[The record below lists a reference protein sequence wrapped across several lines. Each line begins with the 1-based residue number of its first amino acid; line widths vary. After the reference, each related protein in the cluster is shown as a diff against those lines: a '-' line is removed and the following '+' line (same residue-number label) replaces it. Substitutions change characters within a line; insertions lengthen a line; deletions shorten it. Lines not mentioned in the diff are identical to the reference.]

1 MPVASAYARANA
13 RVLEICGSADDE
25 RTLRQQVIEELHPV
39 VGFDSYAWLLT
50 DPATS
55 VGASPLADVAWL
67 QDLPRQ
73 IELKYRTTVNRWTA
87 LDDTPVAL
95 LDEATGGDLAQ
106 SLVWRELLVRHG
118 VRDAASVVF
127 KDRFGCWAFL
137 ELWRTGTTV
146 PFSATEA
153 TLLAELVEPLTL
165 ALRRCLGSTF
175 VPTSARDFPHV
186 GPVVLLL
193 SPQLQVRGQTPE
205 TTDTLRVLVPPAQ
218 GHVPVPASAY
228 NVAAQLRAVEEGV
241 DRNPPS
247 ARVHLRQGVWV
258 TVRAA
263 RIDSP
268 GSSPEQDI
276 AVTIEESSPPERVD
290 LFARVFG
297 LSAREH
303 ELLEHLVAGCT
314 TRELARCMW
323 LSEHTVQDH
332 LKSMFAK
339 TSSRSRHALLSRALG
354 G

>member
-1 MPVASAYARANA
+1 MPGAGAYARATA
-13 RVLEICGSADDE
+13 RVLEICRSADDE
-25 RTLRQQVIEELHPV
+25 RTLRRQVVEELRPV
-39 VGFDSYAWLLT
+39 VAFDSYAWLLT

-55 VGASPLADVAWL
+55 VGASPLANVAWL

-87 LDDTPVAL
+87 LVDTPVAL
-95 LDEATGGDLAQ
+95 LDDVTGGDLAQ
-106 SLVWRELLVRHG
+106 SLVWRKLLVRHG

-137 ELWRTGTTV
+137 ELWRIGTTV
-146 PFSATEA
+146 PFSATDA
-153 TLLAELVEPLTL
+153 TFLAGLVEPLTL
-165 ALRRCLGSTF
+165 ALRRCLGKTF
-175 VPTSARDFPHV
+175 VATTARDLPHL

-205 TTDTLRVLVPPAQ
+205 TINTLRVLVPPTDDHA
-218 GHVPVPASAY
+218 PIPASAY

-241 DRNPPS
+241 DTNAPS

-263 RIDSP
+263 RIDGP
-268 GSSPEQDI
+268 GSSRQHDI
-276 AVTIEESSPPERVD
+276 AVTIEESTPPERVD

-297 LSAREH
+297 LSPREH
-303 ELLEHLVAGCT
+303 ELLEHLIAGGT
-314 TRELARCMW
+314 NRELARRMW
-323 LSEHTVQDH
+323 LSENTVQDH
-332 LKSMFAK
+332 LKSIFAK
-339 TSSRSRHALLSRALG
+339 TSSGSRHALLSRALG

>member
-1 MPVASAYARANA
+1 MPRASVSAGASA
-13 RVLEICGSADDE
+13 RVLEICRSAVDE
-25 RTLRQQVIEELHPV
+25 RTLRRRVVEELHRS

-55 VGASPLADVAWL
+55 VGASPLADVAWI

-73 IELKYRTTVNRWTA
+73 IDLKYRTRVNRWTD
-87 LDDTPVAL
+87 LDDTAVAL
-95 LDEATGGDLAQ
+95 LDEVTGGDLAQ

-137 ELWRTGTTV
+137 ELWRTGTA
-146 PFSATEA
+146 PFRASEA
-153 TLLAELVEPLTL
+153 AILAEIVEPLTL
-165 ALRRCLGSTF
+165 ALRRCLGNAF
-175 VPTSARDFPHV
+175 VTTSPRDLPHV

-205 TTDTLRVLVPPAQ
+205 TTDTLRLLVPPAQ
-218 GHVPVPASAY
+218 DHDPIPASAY
-228 NVAAQLRAVEEGV
+228 NVAAQLRAVEEGI

-247 ARVHLRQGVWV
+247 ARVHLHQGVWV

-263 RIDSP
+263 RIDGP
-268 GSSPEQDI
+268 GSSPEHDI

-297 LSAREH
+297 LTAREH
-303 ELLEHLVAGCT
+303 ELLDHLIAGRT

-323 LSEHTVQDH
+323 LSENTVQDH
-332 LKSMFAK
+332 LKSIFVK
-339 TSSRSRHALLSRALG
+339 TSSRSRHMLLSRALG

>member
-1 MPVASAYARANA
+1 MPRAYARANA
-13 RVLEICGSADDE
+13 RVLEICQSAHDE
-25 RTLRQQVIEELHPV
+25 RTLRQQVVEELQPV
-39 VGFDSYAWLLT
+39 LGFESYAWLLT

-55 VGASPLADVAWL
+55 VGASPLADVTWL
-67 QDLPRQ
+67 PDLPRQ

-87 LDDTPVAL
+87 LEEAPVAL
-95 LDEATGGDLAQ
+95 LDQATGGDLAQ

-118 VRDAASVVF
+118 VRDVASVVF

-146 PFSATEA
+146 PFSAAEA
-153 TLLAELVEPLTL
+153 NLLAELAAPLTL
-165 ALRRCLGSTF
+165 ALRRCLGNSF
-175 VPTSARDFPHV
+175 FAASGREFPHV
-186 GPVVLLL
+186 GPIVLLL
-193 SPQLQVRGQTPE
+193 SPQLQVRGQTPN
-205 TTDTLRVLVPPAQ
+205 TTDTLRVLVPPGQDHA
-218 GHVPVPASAY
+218 PIPASAY

-263 RIDSP
+263 RIEGP
-268 GSSPEQDI
+268 GPPPGHDI

-297 LSAREH
+297 LSTREH
-303 ELLEHLVAGCT
+303 ELLEHLLAGRT

-323 LSEHTVQDH
+323 LSENTVQDH
-332 LKSMFAK
+332 FKSIFAK
-339 TSSRSRHALLSRALG
+339 TSSRSRQALLARAIG
-354 G
+354 S

>member
-1 MPVASAYARANA
+1 MPGAYARAKA
-13 RVLEICGSADDE
+13 RVLEICRSVDDE
-25 RTLRQQVIEELHPV
+25 RTLRRQVVEDLRAV
-39 VGFDSYAWLLT
+39 LGFDSYAWLLT

-55 VGASPLADVAWL
+55 VGVSPLADVAWL

-73 IELKYRTTVNRWTA
+73 IELKYRTSVNRWTA
-87 LDDTPVAL
+87 LDEIPVAL
-95 LDEATGGDLAQ
+95 LDEATGGNLAQ

-146 PFSATEA
+146 PFRAPEA
-153 TLLAELVEPLTL
+153 TFLAELVQPLTL

-175 VPTSARDFPHV
+175 LATSARDLPHV

-193 SPQLQVRGQTPE
+193 SPQLEVRGQTPE
-205 TTDTLRVLVPPAQ
+205 TTDTLRLLVPPAQ
-218 GHVPVPASAY
+218 DHAPIPASAY

-241 DRNPPS
+241 DSNPPS

-263 RIDSP
+263 RIDGP
-268 GSSPEQDI
+268 GSSPEHDI

-297 LSAREH
+297 LSAREY
-303 ELLEHLVAGCT
+303 ELLEHLAAGCT

-323 LSEHTVQDH
+323 LSENTVQDH
-332 LKSMFAK
+332 LKSIFAK
-339 TSSRSRHALLSRALG
+339 TSSRSRHALLARALG